1 MPKGV
6 EKNEPCFWR
15 MLMQE
20 VKGKYNTAKVFTD
33 VVDEKSLQQIKT
45 LCDQE
50 FTSGARI
57 RLMPDVHAG
66 AGCTIGT
73 TMTIKDKIVPNLV
86 GVDIGCGM
94 ETLMIHKD
102 SEAAQKFDPAQ
113 LDMIIRKNIPCGF
126 DIRKFEHQYVAEVE
140 WDNIKGIYNKHRAQL
155 SLGTLGGGNHFI
167 EADKDEEGN
176 LYIVVHSGSRHAGL
190 EIAEY
195 YQEMAWR
202 QLNGKTKADLE
213 AMISQL
219 KAEGRETE
227 IEAKRVEMNA
237 QIKTQ
242 IPKDL
247 AYVSGYLFDDYIND
261 MRIMQHFAMLN
272 RKAMINT
279 ISIGLHLKKEE
290 IVDQF
295 TTIHNYIDTENMIL
309 RKGAVSAQKGEK
321 LLIPINMRDGSLICI
336 GKGNEDWNC
345 SAPHGAGRVMSRMKA
360 KKELSMEEFKAEM
373 SGIYST
379 TVTKETLDEAP
390 MAYKTMDDIV
400 ANIGPT
406 ADILN
411 VIKPIYNFKAAD
423 D

>member
-1 MPKGV
+1 
-6 EKNEPCFWR
+6 
-15 MLMQE
+15 MQE
-20 VKGKYNTAKVFTD
+20 VKGKHNTAKVFTD

-202 QLNGKTKADLE
+202 QLNGKTKADLD

-309 RKGAVSAQKGEK
+309 RKGAVNAQKGEK
-321 LLIPINMRDGSLICI
+321 LLIPINMRDGSLICL

-345 SAPHGAGRVMSRMKA
+345 SAPHGTGRVMSRMKA

-411 VIKPIYNFKAAD
+411 VIKPIYNFKAAE
-423 D
+423 

>member
-1 MPKGV
+1 
-6 EKNEPCFWR
+6 
-15 MLMQE
+15 MQE

-202 QLNGKTKADLE
+202 QLNGKTKADLD

>member
-1 MPKGV
+1 MQLV
-6 EKNEPCFWR
+6 E
-15 MLMQE
+15 
-20 VKGKYNTAKVFTD
+20 GKHNTAKVFTD

-202 QLNGKTKADLE
+202 QLNGKTKADLD

-309 RKGAVSAQKGEK
+309 RKGAVNAQKGEK
-321 LLIPINMRDGSLICI
+321 LLIPINMRDGSLICL

-411 VIKPIYNFKAAD
+411 VIKPIYNFKAVE
-423 D
+423 

>member
-1 MPKGV
+1 MQLV
-6 EKNEPCFWR
+6 E
-15 MLMQE
+15 
-20 VKGKYNTAKVFTD
+20 GKYNTAKVFTD

-102 SEAAQKFDPAQ
+102 SEAAQKFNPAQ

-167 EADKDEEGN
+167 EADKDEEEN

-202 QLNGKTKADLE
+202 QLNGKTKADLY

-321 LLIPINMRDGSLICI
+321 LLIPINMRDGSLICL

-406 ADILN
+406 VDILN

>member
-1 MPKGV
+1 MQLV
-6 EKNEPCFWR
+6 E
-15 MLMQE
+15 
-20 VKGKYNTAKVFTD
+20 GKHNTAKVFTD

-202 QLNGKTKADLE
+202 QLNGKTKADLD

-295 TTIHNYIDTENMIL
+295 TTIHNYIDMENMIL

-321 LLIPINMRDGSLICI
+321 LLIPINMRDGSLICL

-345 SAPHGAGRVMSRMKA
+345 SAPHGAGRVMSRNKA

-411 VIKPIYNFKAAD
+411 VIKPIYNFKAVE
-423 D
+423 

>member
-1 MPKGV
+1 MQLV
-6 EKNEPCFWR
+6 E
-15 MLMQE
+15 
-20 VKGKYNTAKVFTD
+20 GKHNTAKVFTD

-102 SEAAQKFDPAQ
+102 SEAAQKYNPAQ

-140 WDNIKGIYNKHRAQL
+140 WNNIKGIYNKRRAQL

-195 YQEMAWR
+195 YQEMAWK
-202 QLNGKTKADLE
+202 QLNGKTKADLD

-219 KAEGRETE
+219 KVEGRETE
-227 IEAKRVEMNA
+227 IEAKRVERNA

-321 LLIPINMRDGSLICI
+321 LLIPINMRDGSLICL

>member
-1 MPKGV
+1 MQLV
-6 EKNEPCFWR
+6 E
-15 MLMQE
+15 
-20 VKGKYNTAKVFTD
+20 GKHNIAKVFTD

-202 QLNGKTKADLE
+202 QLNGKTKADLD

-272 RKAMINT
+272 RKAIINT

-321 LLIPINMRDGSLICI
+321 LLIPINMRDGSLICL